1 MKSIENP
8 PSIEIKLKNL
18 ARHLIYIFFITS
30 FFLAGCRQKQKDI
43 IPDPAFS
50 KYIVSFTSG
59 EISVE
64 APILVQL
71 TDIPE
76 GLEPGSAVPQG
87 LFSFKPGLA
96 GETVFLPGGTLRFR
110 PSSPMKPGTQYTVT
124 FALDKLIEVEKMLN
138 NFVFS
143 FSTISQNF
151 TVEEDGLFV
160 SPTLVAG
167 LMSWSGKLTTAD
179 VASPSKIKEL
189 VTATYDNKTIPLKW
203 TNTPDRRSFTFM
215 ADSLER
221 HSTLEKTL
229 TVKWDGKPIDVKE
242 SAEISVPVPS
252 RNQFKI
258 LNVKTHTS
266 PGQQVFITFSDPL
279 QVGQPIDG
287 MVEIEGNKPFTWQ
300 IDANRMILW
309 PTSHITGQL
318 KLSVHKGLKS
328 SDGNDLKEDNVFS
341 LIFRNQKPAVR
352 LLGKGV
358 IVPGDGRLSFPFEAV
373 SLKAVDLRIIKIYA
387 SNIRQFLQENSIDG
401 SSDLKKVGRLA
412 YSGKVDLQPDKKEKL
427 FQWNTYRIDL
437 NRYITLEQGAI
448 YRIELRFKKA
458 YSLYDCLETLT
469 HEPSEEIEIIDD
481 NWDSPGWY
489 SLYYWPQGFDWQ
501 QRENPCHISYYTS
514 ERFVSR
520 NIFASNLG
528 IIAKEGK
535 GYNFTFV
542 VTNLNSAMPEEKAE
556 ISLFDY
562 QHQLMGKTTTDNRGM
577 ATISLAGKPFVAVAT
592 KGNQTGY
599 LRIDD
604 GSSLSLSNFDLT
616 GQEVQKGIKGFLYG
630 ERGVWRPGD
639 KLLLTF
645 ILDDPADYLPSNTP
659 VIFRL
664 TNSRGQEVNRQVAT
678 SSENGFYHFPVTT
691 QHDDPTG
698 NWYARVQVG
707 GAIFEQRIKVEAVKP
722 NRLKIDIKLPETIV
736 PGSRQTAELTSAW
749 LHGALAPSLKA
760 IVEAELFAVKTTFK
774 GFEKYSFDNPG
785 AVFSPSKKTIFEGRL
800 NERGIASIPLDFQAE
815 SNAPGKLR
823 AWFTTRVF
831 EEGGDFS
838 INVQDAKYSPYQ
850 KYIGI
855 RMPDSPDQW
864 YKTDTDYQ
872 AELIALTPDGKPV
885 TVGKTEISLYKIDW
899 RWWWESG
906 EDELARYV
914 SGQHY
919 QPVQKWT
926 LNETGTSAKIKLN
939 IAYRD
944 WRDNGRYLLYA
955 RNTENGHATGTT
967 FYMSKWGSWRSDDMP
982 DGATILSIRTDK
994 EKYAP
999 GEKIRVTLPSSK
1011 KGRALVSLEDG
1022 REVKDIF
1029 WVGTS
1034 ENETTFDIEVK
1045 PGMAPTLYIFVSLL
1059 QPYGNLNN
1067 DAPIRLYG
1075 VKGITVEDQQ
1085 TVLKPIISVKEELE
1099 PEKEFSLTV
1108 SETGGRPMTYTLAI
1122 VDEGLLDLTNFGTPD
1137 PHRHFYAR
1145 EALGVKTYDLF
1156 DYVAGAYGAQ
1166 LEKAFAVGGDQD
1178 KVASGKKQANRFQ
1191 PVVLYAGPFSLN
1203 KGGKKTHNLQMPNYV
1218 GSVRAMV
1225 IAGNN
1230 GAYGN
1235 SSKDI
1240 KVRKAVMLL
1249 ATLPRVAGPGEYIT
1263 LPVTVFAMKENTR
1276 DVTIEVETNDLF
1288 TVDGNRTQLL
1298 TFSEIGDKMVMF
1310 NLKTVKK
1317 TGTGKVIVTARS
1329 ANETATY
1336 EVEMD
1341 IRNPNPPIVIS
1352 ENRLIEPG
1360 ETWNAGI
1367 AAPGATNSNESYL
1380 ELATLQGLNIS
1391 RHLGE
1396 LIQYPHG
1403 CTEQTV
1409 SGAFAQL
1416 YIENL
1421 AELSPQEKFRAEENI
1436 RVAIQRLRSV
1446 QTPNGGFAFWPGQNA
1461 SDDWSTSYSGH
1472 FITLA
1477 AQKGYAV
1484 PEEMRN
1490 RWISYQRIR
1499 AREWKAATGAEPFI
1513 RQQEALV
1520 QAYRLYTLA
1529 LAGAP
1534 EQGVMNR
1541 FREEVSNHPQARWR
1555 LAAAFVLAGQ
1565 PAAATQ
1571 LITQLQTT
1579 TEAYPDHG
1587 PTFGSQLRDKAMI
1600 LETLL
1605 LMNDRRN
1612 AFPLLQEMSREIGES
1627 TWLSTQSAAWC
1638 FYSIAKFYSAYKP
1651 EVGLDATVTMN
1662 GKTEKHLSE
1671 LPVVKLRAAPNHQG
1685 MVKAT
1690 VANNGKTPLFV
1701 QLTSRG
1707 IPEEDTEGAAQNN
1720 LQMTTSYTDRNGNL
1734 IDPSELEQGTDLFLN
1749 VTMKHPGM
1757 RGPYR
1762 QLALTTIFPSGWEI
1776 LNRRL
1781 SDIPDQQQKSYE
1793 YQDIRDDRVYTYFGL
1808 SSGESRT
1815 FRIALNASYKGRFY
1829 APAIVCE
1836 AMYDNSIHARQPGT
1850 WMKVN

>member
-1 MKSIENP
+1 MKSIINQPLILKEQG
-8 PSIEIKLKNL
+8 KLTK
-18 ARHLIYIFFITS
+18 IFVII
-30 FFLAGCRQKQKDI
+30 FLTGLFSLTGCHQKPKEV

-50 KYIVSFTSG
+50 KYIASFTSG

-87 LFSFKPGLA
+87 LFRFKPDLA
-96 GETVFLPGGTLRFR
+96 GETIFLSGGTFRFN
-110 PSSPMKPGTQYTVT
+110 PASPMNPGTQYTAT
-124 FALDKLIEVEKMLN
+124 FALDKLIEVEKKLN

-179 VASPSKIKEL
+179 VANPSKIKEL

-221 HSTLEKTL
+221 HSTLEKNLTL
-229 TVKWDGKPIDVKE
+229 KWDGKQIDVKE
-242 SAEISVPVPS
+242 SGEISVPVPS

-266 PGQQVFITFSDPL
+266 PGQQVIITFSDPL
-279 QVGQPIDG
+279 QVGRPIDG

-309 PTSHITGQL
+309 PTSQITGQL
-318 KLSVHKGLKS
+318 KLSVFKGMKS
-328 SDGNDLKEDNVFS
+328 ADGTDLKETNVFS
-341 LIFRNQKPAVR
+341 LIFRNQKPAIR

-387 SNIRQFLQENSIDG
+387 SNIRQFLQENTFDG
-401 SSDLKKVGRLA
+401 SSDVKKVGRLV
-412 YSGKVDLQPDKKEKL
+412 YSGKVDLQPDKQEKL
-427 FQWNTYRIDL
+427 YQWNTYRIDL
-437 NRYITLEQGAI
+437 NRYIALEKGAI
-448 YRIELRFKKA
+448 YRVELRFRKA
-458 YSLYDCLETLT
+458 YSLYDCQETVT
-469 HEPSEEIEIIDD
+469 EEPSEEIEIIDD

-501 QRENPCHISYYTS
+501 QRENPCHISYFTS

-528 IIAKEGK
+528 IIGKEGK
-535 GYNFTFV
+535 SYNFTFA
-542 VTNLNSAMPEEKAE
+542 VTNLTTAMPEEKAE

-562 QHQLMGKTTTDNRGM
+562 QHQPMGKTVTDNRGM
-577 ATISLAGKPFVAVAT
+577 ATIALSGKPFVAVVT

-604 GSSLSLSNFDLT
+604 GSSLSLSNFDVT
-616 GQEVQKGIKGFLYG
+616 GQEVQAGIKGFLYG

-639 KLLLTF
+639 KLFLTF
-645 ILDDPADYLPSNTP
+645 ILDDPAENLPSNTP

-664 TNSRGQEVNRQVAT
+664 TNSRGQEVNRQVST

-691 QHDDPTG
+691 LPDDPTG

-707 GAIFEQRIKVEAVKP
+707 GASFEQRIKVEAVKP
-722 NRLKIDIKLPETIV
+722 NRLKIDLKLPQTIV
-736 PGSRQTAELTSAW
+736 PGSRQTAGLTSAW
-749 LHGALAPSLKA
+749 LHGAPAPSLKA
-760 IVEAELFAVKTTFK
+760 IVETELFAVKTTFK

-785 AVFSPSKKTIFEGRL
+785 TVFSPSKKTIFDGRL
-800 NERGIASIPLDFQAE
+800 NDRGIASIPLDFQAE

-838 INVQDAKYSPYQ
+838 INVQNTEYSPYQ

-855 RMPDSPDQW
+855 RMPDSSDEW
-864 YKTDTDYQ
+864 YKTDTDY
-872 AELIALTPDGKPV
+872 EPEIIVLTPDGKPAAI
-885 TVGKTEISLYKIDW
+885 GKIEISLYKIDW

-914 SGQHY
+914 SGRHY

-926 LNETGTSAKIKLN
+926 IDEKGNSAKIKLN
-939 IAYRD
+939 VTYRD

-955 RNTENGHATGTT
+955 RNTESGHATGTT
-967 FYMSKWGSWRSDDMP
+967 FYMSQWGSWRNNDMP
-982 DGATILSIRTDK
+982 DGATILSLQTDK

-1011 KGRALVSLEDG
+1011 QGRALVSLENG
-1022 REVKDIF
+1022 HQVKDIL
-1029 WVGTS
+1029 WVETS

-1045 PGMAPTLYIFVSLL
+1045 PGMAPTLYMFVSLI

-1075 VKGITVEDQQ
+1075 VKGVTVEDPQ
-1085 TVLKPIISVKEELE
+1085 TVLKPIISVKDELE
-1099 PEKEFSLTV
+1099 PEKDFTITV
-1108 SETGGRPMTYTLAI
+1108 SETDGRPMTYTLAI

-1156 DYVAGAYGAQ
+1156 DFVAGAYGAQ

-1178 KVASGKKQANRFQ
+1178 KVASGKKQANRFD
-1191 PVVLYAGPFSLN
+1191 PVVLYAGPFTLS
-1203 KGGKKTHNLQMPNYV
+1203 KGGKKTHNLRMPNYV
-1218 GSVRAMV
+1218 GSVKAMV
-1225 IAGNN
+1225 VAGDK

-1235 SSKDI
+1235 TDKEI

-1249 ATLPRVAGPGEYIT
+1249 ATLPRVAGPGEEIT
-1263 LPVTVFAMKENTR
+1263 LPVTVFAMKETTR
-1276 DVTIEVETNDLF
+1276 NVTVEVETNEMF
-1288 TVDGNRTQLL
+1288 SVEGNRSQSL
-1298 TFSEIGDKMVMF
+1298 TFSEIGDKMAMF
-1310 NLKTVKK
+1310 NLKAAKK
-1317 TGTGKVIVTARS
+1317 TGIGKVKITARS
-1329 ANETATY
+1329 GNETATY

-1341 IRNPNPPIVIS
+1341 IRNPNPPVVVS
-1352 ENRLIEPG
+1352 ENRLLEPG
-1360 ETWNAGI
+1360 EKWEAEITSPGTGI
-1367 AAPGATNSNESYL
+1367 DNESYL
-1380 ELATLQGLNIS
+1380 ELATLPGLNIS
-1391 RHLGE
+1391 RHFGE

-1409 SGAFAQL
+1409 SGALAQL
-1416 YIENL
+1416 YIDNL
-1421 AELSPQEKFRAEENI
+1421 AELSAQEKFRTEENI
-1436 RVAIQRLRSV
+1436 RAAIQKLRSV
-1446 QTPNGGFAFWPGQNA
+1446 QTVSGGFAYWPGQNA
-1461 SDDWSTSYSGH
+1461 ADDWSTSYAGH

-1477 AQKGYAV
+1477 AQKGYPV
-1484 PEEMRN
+1484 PEDMKN
-1490 RWISYQRIR
+1490 RWIVFQRNR
-1499 AREWKAATGAEPFI
+1499 AREWKSAAGADPFI
-1513 RQQEALV
+1513 RQQEALI

-1529 LAGAP
+1529 LAGSP

-1541 FREEVSNHPQARWR
+1541 FREEVGNHAQAKWR
-1555 LAAAFVLAGQ
+1555 LAAAFVLSGQ

-1571 LITQLQTT
+1571 LLSQAQTT
-1579 TEAYPDHG
+1579 TEAYPHHG

-1612 AFPLLQEMSREIGES
+1612 AFPLLQEMAHEIGES
-1627 TWLSTQSAAWC
+1627 NWISTQTAGWC

-1651 EVGLDATVTMN
+1651 EGGLDATVTMN
-1662 GKTEKHLSE
+1662 GKTEKHRSE
-1671 LPVVKLRAAPNHQG
+1671 LPVVKLQALSDRQDK
-1685 MVKAT
+1685 VKAT
-1690 VANNGKTPLFV
+1690 IVNNGQSPLFV
-1701 QLTSRG
+1701 QMISRG
-1707 IPEEDTEGAAQNN
+1707 TPAEDTAGAVENN
-1720 LQMTTSYTDRNGNL
+1720 LQMTIWHTDRNGNR
-1734 IDPSELEQGTDLFLN
+1734 INPAELEQGADLFLN
-1749 VTMKHPGM
+1749 VTVKHPGI

-1762 QLALTTIFPSGWEI
+1762 QLALSTIFPSGWEI

-1781 SDIPDQQQKSYE
+1781 SDMPENQQQAFD
-1793 YQDIRDDRVYTYFGL
+1793 YQDIRDDRVYSYFGL
-1808 SSGESRT
+1808 AQGESRT
-1815 FRIALNASYKGRFY
+1815 FRIALNAAYKGRFY

-1836 AMYDNSIHARQPGT
+1836 AMYDNTIHARQPGR
-1850 WMKVN
+1850 WVKVK